1 MINIDCKDNDQG
13 AWCKNKKIKRSLFGL
28 GARLCVLYPGLNG
41 KVCEYQIKQPRPLP
55 PAPPPPPRPRKKG
68 IEINATFLVIQK

>member
-13 AWCKNKKIKRSLFGL
+13 AWCKNKNVKRSLFGL
-28 GARLCVLYPGLNG
+28 GARCCVLYPGLNG
-41 KVCEYQIKQPRPLP
+41 KECKHQTKMKRPIK
-55 PAPPPPPRPRKKG
+55 PAPAPPPRPREKG

>member
-13 AWCKNKKIKRSLFGL
+13 VWCKNKNVKRSLFGL
-28 GARLCVLYPGLNG
+28 GARMCVLYPGFND
-41 KVCEYQIKQPRPLP
+41 KECKYQTKMKRPIK
-55 PAPPPPPRPRKKG
+55 PAPAPPPRPREKG